1 MEPKYIITF
10 TQEVHPKE
18 FFRQLKKLVGK
29 RYFEENF
36 LKIEDELLN
45 GYVFS
50 AKGYE
55 FKIEQNGT
63 VDNPDNPA
71 GNPGL

>member
-10 TQEVHPKE
+10 TQEVHHKE

-50 AKGYE
+50 AQGFQ

-63 VDNPDNPA
+63 VDSPDNPA
-71 GNPGL
+71 

>member
-1 MEPKYIITF
+1 MEHKYVITF
-10 TQEVHPKE
+10 AQEVHPKE
-18 FFRQLKKLVGK
+18 FFRQLKKLVGN
-29 RYFEENF
+29 RSFEENF

-71 GNPGL
+71 